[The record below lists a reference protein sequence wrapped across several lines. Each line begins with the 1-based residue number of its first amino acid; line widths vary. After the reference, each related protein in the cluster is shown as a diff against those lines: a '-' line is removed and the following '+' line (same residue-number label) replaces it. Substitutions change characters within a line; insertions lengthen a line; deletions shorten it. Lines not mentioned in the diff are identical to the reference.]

1 MHYYTIIDNV
11 LYNITCTWQNRVLIF
26 CVDIY
31 LTWKCSIVMLKG
43 VGRHLK
49 PSFRKTFEIWSRIP
63 LNLDH
68 KGSEKPIILIGDEK
82 TNTFLWFHEAGFNP
96 SPWQNGG
103 QWKLTLWPQYY
114 ISCPSTK
121 VKPNFHN
128 NKSCIFLW
136 CRFWPSP
143 ISRVNQCLSKMWN
156 RSLYRS
162 RKKVGPY

>member
-1 MHYYTIIDNV
+1 MSSIISVHYYTIIDNV

-68 KGSEKPIILIGDEK
+68 KGLEKPIILIGDEK

-114 ISCPSTK
+114 ISCSSPPQKWSQIFITIK
-121 VKPNFHN
+121 VVSFCDADSDPVP
-128 NKSCIFLW
+128 LTE
-136 CRFWPSP
+136 
-143 ISRVNQCLSKMWN
+143 
-156 RSLYRS
+156 
-162 RKKVGPY
+162 